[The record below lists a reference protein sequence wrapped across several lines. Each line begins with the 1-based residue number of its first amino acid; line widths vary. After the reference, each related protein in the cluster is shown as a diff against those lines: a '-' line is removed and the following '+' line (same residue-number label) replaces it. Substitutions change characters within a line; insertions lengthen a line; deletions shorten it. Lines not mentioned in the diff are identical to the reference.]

1 MILIISAPEDVHAQA
16 VQAELDRMGRPHRL
30 LNLADFPG
38 KLSLTAHLDG
48 RRSDFALTFGDGV
61 RVAMDEVTAVWWRRP
76 QAFGF
81 PTEIKDPAHRH
92 FAQSEASTAFQGM
105 YQSSAALWIND
116 VVRDAAAA
124 HKPWQLKLAREAG
137 LTIPE
142 TLVTN
147 DPEEARAFWRRHPG
161 EVIYKPFLQTYHA
174 WRETRRV
181 KPEEEALAEAVR
193 LTPVLFQRYVPAVC
207 DLRVTVI
214 GERLFAAAAR
224 GEEYDLDI
232 RFNVE
237 AKYRPHE
244 LPAEIEDRLLSLMR
258 RLGLEYGAVDFRLT
272 PDGEYVFL
280 EVNPAGQFLYVERA
294 TEQPIARALAE
305 HLARGVATSTEA
317 DWALRAA
324 ARAASG
330 GTRPDREAA

>member
-1 MILIISAPEDVHAQA
+1 MILIISSPEDPHAQA
-16 VQAELDRMGRPHRL
+16 VMAELDRMGRPHRL
-30 LNLADFPG
+30 LNLAEFPG
-38 KLSLTAHLDG
+38 KLSLTARLDD
-48 RRSDFALTFGDGV
+48 RRSDFSLTFADG
-61 RVAMDEVTAVWWRRP
+61 AKIPMDEVTAVWWRRP

-81 PTEIKDPAHRH
+81 PAEIKDPAHRH
-92 FAQSEASTAFQGM
+92 FAQSEAGTAFQGM
-105 YQSSAALWIND
+105 YQASSCLWINN

-137 LTIPE
+137 LSIPE
-142 TLVTN
+142 TLITN
-147 DPEEARAFWRRHPG
+147 DPEEARAFWRQHPG

-174 WRETRRV
+174 WRETR
-181 KPEEEALAEAVR
+181 KIEAEAEALAEAVR

-224 GEEYDLDI
+224 GEEYELDI
-232 RFNVE
+232 RFNLA

-244 LPAEIEDRLLSLMR
+244 LPDEVEQRLFALMR

-272 PDGEYVFL
+272 PEGEYVFL
-280 EVNPAGQFLYVERA
+280 EVNPAGQFLYIEKA

-305 HLARGVATSTEA
+305 HLAHGVAASSAA
-317 DWALRAA
+317 DWALEEGRAA
-324 ARAASG
+324 
-330 GTRPDREAA
+330 